1 MKRIVTTPRPN
12 WQQKVEELG
21 FGFHTPDSTYWDE
34 SAYYQFSMREV
45 DVLEKATYDL
55 WDMCLEA
62 VQHVIDKK
70 LYRTFRIPEFIIP
83 HIEDS
88 WNNDAPAIYGRFDF
102 SFQDG
107 VPKLLEF
114 NADTP
119 TSLFEASVVQWYWLQ
134 DTHPH
139 NDQFNS
145 IHEKLVA
152 YWKYL
157 KEYLY
162 DHCLHFA
169 AVQDNLEDLT
179 TTEYL
184 RDCAIQAGLDTKF
197 IHLMDIGWNTDN
209 KEFRDLEEMPIKNIF
224 KLYPWEW
231 LADEEFGNHII
242 PDRNK
247 ANWIEPSWK
256 MILSNKAILPILW
269 QLFKGHDNLL
279 AAYNEFEKSA
289 LGFSYA
295 RKPILSRE
303 GANIQLIRN
312 GNLLSQTG
320 GEYGEDGY
328 IYQELCPLPEFD
340 GNYPLIGSWIVG
352 QEAAGIGIR
361 ETKGLIT
368 DNMSR
373 FVPHLIKD

>member
-1 MKRIVTTPRPN
+1 MKRIITTPRPN

-197 IHLMDIGWNTDN
+197 IHLMDIGWNTDY
-209 KEFRDLEEMPIKNIF
+209 KEFRDLEEMQIKNIF

-303 GANIQLIRN
+303 GANIQ
-312 GNLLSQTG
+312 
-320 GEYGEDGY
+320 
-328 IYQELCPLPEFD
+328 
-340 GNYPLIGSWIVG
+340 
-352 QEAAGIGIR
+352 
-361 ETKGLIT
+361 
-368 DNMSR
+368 
-373 FVPHLIKD
+373 